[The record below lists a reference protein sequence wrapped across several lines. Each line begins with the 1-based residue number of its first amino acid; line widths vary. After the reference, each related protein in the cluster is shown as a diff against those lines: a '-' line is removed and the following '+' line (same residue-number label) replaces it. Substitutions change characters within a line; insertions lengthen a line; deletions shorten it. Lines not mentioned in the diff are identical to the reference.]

1 MGRKPADYALYK
13 GEQMVAVGTVREIAE
28 ERGVKQE
35 TIRFYQSGA
44 YERRSK
50 SKINN
55 RLKLI
60 RIDD

>member
-1 MGRKPADYALYK
+1 MGRKPLEYALYK
-13 GEQMVAVGTVREIAE
+13 GEQMVAIGTIREIAE
-28 ERGVKQE
+28 ERGVKPE
-35 TIRFYQSGA
+35 SIRFYGSGV